1 MNLEK
6 LFLEKTP
13 LFVFS
18 STRRLKHFYLEQGE
32 GFLPN
37 AMSMGSFFEQAFY
50 IPNKKKIPN
59 SARLILMIDTIKAI
73 AKEKK
78 SILEGLLL
86 FENSFLGYLESTSFL
101 FDLFDELSSACI
113 KLNELSSKD
122 IYLDYE
128 KHLEVL
134 EMIYDRYIKKLEG
147 LGFYDK
153 IMQEKPAI
161 LKEFFEH
168 FSSIEWHLDGFMSVF
183 ERQCLLEAAE
193 LVPITLHLSCDKYN
207 QKFLEFLNLKLET
220 DCDYSIDF
228 KTQKILSQTPK
239 RQKIEPKLYANSSY
253 LKQSALVLQTIE
265 EYLQKDND
273 PNKMAIITPN
283 ADFLPFLKL
292 LDKNNNLNFAMG
304 LGAKNSP
311 YYTEL
316 VKILENLETSGF
328 DLSTSPLLDLENLT
342 LALLEQQSSKEKAPL
357 KEAHSQIMHQYH
369 LLKDT
374 LKNYSLKD
382 LLHLYLQEFEANF
395 RLDDSSGGK
404 IQVMDTLETR
414 GMQFDKIVIVD
425 FNETCVPSLKDCDLF
440 LNSALRKSL
449 NLPTLLD
456 KKNLQK
462 HYYYQLFKNS
472 KEITLSYIESETSKV
487 SNMLLE
493 LNLHIE
499 PIKDAYTLFAPSL
512 SKDYQEEEIKAAIP
526 KDFSFSASSLNAFLT
541 CKRRFYYHYMKRFK
555 ESPKDESNS
564 AVGSLLH
571 ELLKEA
577 YEKDKNPY
585 VLEERLIWLLE
596 TRENITPKE
605 RLDTLVAL
613 KKIQAFYLKE
623 KERFN
628 TKIKILDLEKS
639 FETII
644 QGIVF
649 KGRIDRIDK
658 TADNEMILLDYKFK
672 NDLKLDNM
680 SKTQRGGLSP
690 IEIAQIS
697 TDYQMAIEIAQISTD
712 YQMAIYAFALKNLGY
727 KEPIKA
733 FFYDL
738 RKGEL
743 LEEDELILQAK
754 MDHLEFSLIPKLK
767 QEIDFEKTS
776 EAKDCEYCS
785 FKDMCNR

>member
-6 LFLEKTP
+6 LFLEKAP

-32 GFLPN
+32 GFLPS

-50 IPNKKKIPN
+50 IPNQKKIPK
-59 SARLILMIDTIKAI
+59 SVCQILMIDTIKAI

-78 SILEGLLL
+78 SVLEGLLL

-113 KLNELSSKD
+113 KLNELSFKD

-134 EMIYDRYIKKLEG
+134 EMIYDRYVKKLEE

-153 IMQEKPAI
+153 IMQKKPTI

-183 ERQCLLEAAE
+183 ERQCLLEVAE

-228 KTQKILSQTPK
+228 KTQKILSQTFND
-239 RQKIEPKLYANSSY
+239 QKIEPKLYANSSY
-253 LKQSALVLQTIE
+253 LKQGALVLQTIE
-265 EYLQKDND
+265 EYLQENND

-316 VKILENLETSGF
+316 VKILEDLETS
-328 DLSTSPLLDLENLT
+328 DPNLSGSALLDLENIT

-404 IQVMDTLETR
+404 IRVMDTLETR
-414 GMQFDKIVIVD
+414 GMQFDKIVIAD

-472 KEITLSYIESETSKV
+472 KEVVLSYIESETSKA
-487 SNMLLE
+487 SSMLLE
-493 LNLHIE
+493 LDLHTE
-499 PIKDAYTLFAPSL
+499 PIKDAYTLFETSPI
-512 SKDYQEEEIKAAIP
+512 KEYQEEEIKATIP

-577 YEKDKNPY
+577 YEKDKTPY
-585 VLEERLIWLLE
+585 SLEERLIWLLE
-596 TRENITPKE
+596 TRENVTPKE

-628 TKIKILDLEKS
+628 AEIIILDLEKS

-644 QGIVF
+644 QGVAF

-658 TADNEMILLDYKFK
+658 DANNEIVLLDYKFK

-690 IEIAQIS
+690 
-697 TDYQMAIEIAQISTD
+697 IEIAQISTD

-767 QEIDFEKTS
+767 QEIDFEKTL
-776 EAKDCEYCS
+776 EVKDCEYCS

>member
-59 SARLILMIDTIKAI
+59 STRQILMIDTIKAI

-113 KLNELSSKD
+113 KLNELSFKD

-134 EMIYDRYIKKLEG
+134 EMIYDRYIKKLER

-153 IMQEKPAI
+153 IMQEKSAI

-228 KTQKILSQTPK
+228 KTQKILSQTFND
-239 RQKIEPKLYANSSY
+239 QKIEPKLYANSSY
-253 LKQSALVLQTIE
+253 LKQGALVLQTIE

-316 VKILENLETSGF
+316 VKILEDLQTSDYNLSESA
-328 DLSTSPLLDLENLT
+328 LLDLENLT
-342 LALLEQQSSKEKAPL
+342 LPLLEQQSSKEKVPL

-404 IQVMDTLETR
+404 IRVMDTLETR

-472 KEITLSYIESETSKV
+472 KEIALSYIESETSKA

-499 PIKDAYTLFAPSL
+499 PIKDAYTLFAPSPL
-512 SKDYQEEEIKAAIP
+512 KDYQEEEIKAAIP

-585 VLEERLIWLLE
+585 TLEERLIWLLE

-644 QGIVF
+644 QGVIF

-658 TADNEMILLDYKFK
+658 TADNEIILLDYKFK

-680 SKTQRGGLSP
+680 SEKQRKSLRP
-690 IEIAQIS
+690 
-697 TDYQMAIEIAQISTD
+697 IEIAQISTD

-743 LEEDELILQAK
+743 LEEDELVLQAK

-767 QEIDFEKTS
+767 QEIDFEKTL
-776 EAKDCEYCS
+776 EVKDCEYCS

>member
-6 LFLEKTP
+6 LFSQKNP

-59 SARLILMIDTIKAI
+59 STRQILMIDTIKAI

-134 EMIYDRYIKKLEG
+134 EMIYKCYIKKLEE

-153 IMQEKPAI
+153 IMQEKPTI

-183 ERQCLLEAAE
+183 ERQCLLEVAE

-220 DCDYSIDF
+220 DCDYCIDF
-228 KTQKILSQTPK
+228 KTQKILSQTFND
-239 RQKIEPKLYANSSY
+239 QKIEPKLYANSSY

-316 VKILENLETSGF
+316 LKISEDLETSGF
-328 DLSTSPLLDLENLT
+328 DLSASPLLDLENLT
-342 LALLEQQSSKEKAPL
+342 LTLLEQQSSKEKAPL

-382 LLHLYLQEFEANF
+382 LLYLYLQEFEANF

-404 IQVMDTLETR
+404 IRVMDTLETR

-440 LNSALRKSL
+440 LNSALRKTL

-472 KEITLSYIESETSKV
+472 KEMVLSYIESETSKV

-499 PIKDAYTLFAPSL
+499 PIKDAYTLFESTPL
-512 SKDYQEEEIKAAIP
+512 KDYQEEEIQATIP

-541 CKRRFYYHYMKRFK
+541 CKRRFYYHYIKRFK
-555 ESPKDESNS
+555 ENPKDESNS

-585 VLEERLIWLLE
+585 ALEERLIQLLE
-596 TRENITPKE
+596 TRGNITPKE
-605 RLDTLVAL
+605 RLDTLIAL
-613 KKIQAFYLKE
+613 KKIQAFYVKE
-623 KERFN
+623 KERFHA
-628 TKIKILDLEKS
+628 KIKILDLEKS
-639 FETII
+639 FETTI
-644 QGIVF
+644 QGVAF

-658 TADNEMILLDYKFK
+658 TADNEIILLDYKFK
-672 NDLKLDNM
+672 SDLKLDNM
-680 SKTQRGGLSP
+680 SD
-690 IEIAQIS
+690 QIS
-697 TDYQMAIEIAQISTD
+697 AD

-727 KEPIKA
+727 KGPIKA

-738 RKGEL
+738 RKGKL
-743 LEEDELILQAK
+743 LEEEEPVLQAK
-754 MDHLEFSLIPKLK
+754 MDYLKFSLIPKLK
-767 QEIDFEKTS
+767 QEMVFEKTL

>member
-6 LFLEKTP
+6 LFLEKAP

-113 KLNELSSKD
+113 KLNELSSED

-134 EMIYDRYIKKLEG
+134 EMIYDRYIKKLEE
-147 LGFYDK
+147 LSFYDK
-153 IMQEKPAI
+153 IMQEKPTI

-228 KTQKILSQTPK
+228 KTQKILSQTPN

-265 EYLQKDND
+265 EYLQQDND

-283 ADFLPFLKL
+283 VDFLPFLKL

-316 VKILENLETSGF
+316 VKILEDLETGGF
-328 DLSTSPLLDLENLT
+328 DLSASPLLDLENLT
-342 LALLEQQSSKEKAPL
+342 LPLLEQQSSKEKAPL

-404 IQVMDTLETR
+404 IRVMDTLETR
-414 GMQFDKIVIVD
+414 GMQFDKVVIVD

-472 KEITLSYIESETSKV
+472 KEMALSYIESETSKV

-493 LNLHIE
+493 LDLPIE
-499 PIKDAYTLFAPSL
+499 PIKDAYTLFAPSPL
-512 SKDYQEEEIKAAIP
+512 KDYQEEEIKATIP

-555 ESPKDESNS
+555 ESPKDENNS

-585 VLEERLIWLLE
+585 SLEERLIWLLE

-644 QGIVF
+644 QGVIF

-658 TADNEMILLDYKFK
+658 TADNEIILLDYKFK
-672 NDLKLDNM
+672 NDLKLDN
-680 SKTQRGGLSP
+680 
-690 IEIAQIS
+690 
-697 TDYQMAIEIAQISTD
+697 ISTD

-727 KEPIKA
+727 KGPIKA

-743 LEEDELILQAK
+743 VEEDELILQAK

-767 QEIDFEKTS
+767 QEMVFEKTL
-776 EAKDCEYCS
+776 EVKDCEYCS
-785 FKDMCNR
+785 FKDMCNQ

>member
-32 GFLPN
+32 GFLPS
-37 AMSMGSFFEQAFY
+37 AMSMGNFFEQAFY
-50 IPNKKKIPN
+50 IPNKKKIPKN
-59 SARLILMIDTIKAI
+59 ARQILMIDTIKAI

-134 EMIYDRYIKKLEG
+134 EMIYDRYIKKLEE

-153 IMQEKPAI
+153 IMQEKPTI

-183 ERQCLLEAAE
+183 ERQCLLEVAE

-228 KTQKILSQTPK
+228 KTQKILSQTFND
-239 RQKIEPKLYANSSY
+239 QKIEPKLYANSSY
-253 LKQSALVLQTIE
+253 LKQGALVLQTIE

-316 VKILENLETSGF
+316 VKILEDLQTSDLNLSG
-328 DLSTSPLLDLENLT
+328 SALLDLENLT
-342 LALLEQQSSKEKAPL
+342 LALLEQQSSKEKALL
-357 KEAHSQIMHQYH
+357 KEVHSQIMHQYH

-404 IQVMDTLETR
+404 IRVMDTLETR

-499 PIKDAYTLFAPSL
+499 PIKDAYTLFAPSPL
-512 SKDYQEEEIKAAIP
+512 KDYQEEEIKAAIP

-585 VLEERLIWLLE
+585 ALEERLIWLLE

-628 TKIKILDLEKS
+628 AKIKILDLEKG

-644 QGIVF
+644 QGVVF

-658 TADNEMILLDYKFK
+658 TADNEITLLDYKFK

-680 SKTQRGGLSP
+680 SEKQRKRLRP
-690 IEIAQIS
+690 
-697 TDYQMAIEIAQISTD
+697 IEIAQISTD

-743 LEEDELILQAK
+743 VEEDELVLQAK

-767 QEIDFEKTS
+767 QEIDFEKTL
-776 EAKDCEYCS
+776 EVKDCEYCS

>member
-6 LFLEKTP
+6 LFSQKNP

-59 SARLILMIDTIKAI
+59 STRLILMIDTIKAI

-134 EMIYDRYIKKLEG
+134 EMIYDRYIKKLEE

-153 IMQEKPAI
+153 IMQEKPTI

-183 ERQCLLEAAE
+183 ERQCLLEVAE

-228 KTQKILSQTPK
+228 KTQKILSQTFND
-239 RQKIEPKLYANSSY
+239 QKIEPKLYANSSY
-253 LKQSALVLQTIE
+253 LKQGALVLQTIE

-311 YYTEL
+311 YYTGL
-316 VKILENLETSGF
+316 VKILENLETS
-328 DLSTSPLLDLENLT
+328 DLNLSGSALLNLENLT
-342 LALLEQQSSKEKAPL
+342 LPLLEQQSSKEKAPL

-404 IQVMDTLETR
+404 IRVMDTLETR

-472 KEITLSYIESETSKV
+472 KEMALSYIESETSKA

-493 LNLHIE
+493 LDLHIE
-499 PIKDAYTLFAPSL
+499 PIKDAYTLFAPSPL
-512 SKDYQEEEIKAAIP
+512 KDYQEEEIKAAIP

-541 CKRRFYYHYMKRFK
+541 CKRRFYYHYIKRFK
-555 ESPKDESNS
+555 ESPKDENNS

-628 TKIKILDLEKS
+628 AKIKILDLEKS

-644 QGIVF
+644 QGVAF

-658 TADNEMILLDYKFK
+658 TADNEIILLDYKFK
-672 NDLKLDNM
+672 SDLKLDNM

-690 IEIAQIS
+690 IEVAQIS
-697 TDYQMAIEIAQISTD
+697 PDYQMT
-712 YQMAIYAFALKNLGY
+712 IYAFALKNLGY
-727 KEPIKA
+727 KGPIKA

-743 LEEDELILQAK
+743 LEEDELTLQAK

-767 QEIDFEKTS
+767 QEIDFEKTL

>member
-6 LFLEKTP
+6 LFSQKNP

-59 SARLILMIDTIKAI
+59 SVRLILMIDTIKAI

-134 EMIYDRYIKKLEG
+134 EMIYDRYVKKLEE

-239 RQKIEPKLYANSSY
+239 RQKVEPKLYANSSY

-292 LDKNNNLNFAMG
+292 LDQNNNLNFAMG

-316 VKILENLETSGF
+316 VKILEDLETSGF
-328 DLSTSPLLDLENLT
+328 DLSASPLLDLENLT
-342 LALLEQQSSKEKAPL
+342 LALLEQQSSKEKVPL

-374 LKNYSLKD
+374 LQNYSLKD

-404 IQVMDTLETR
+404 IRVMDTLETR

-472 KEITLSYIESETSKV
+472 KEITLSYIESETSKA

-493 LNLHIE
+493 LDLHTE
-499 PIKDAYTLFAPSL
+499 PIKDAYTLFAPSPL
-512 SKDYQEEEIKAAIP
+512 KDYQEEEIKAAIP

-555 ESPKDESNS
+555 ESPKDENNS
-564 AVGSLLH
+564 TVGSLLH

-585 VLEERLIWLLE
+585 ALEERLIWLLE

-639 FETII
+639 FETAI
-644 QGIVF
+644 QGVVF

-658 TADNEMILLDYKFK
+658 TADNEIILLDYKFK

-680 SKTQRGGLSP
+680 SEKQRKSLRP
-690 IEIAQIS
+690 
-697 TDYQMAIEIAQISTD
+697 IEIAQISTD

-743 LEEDELILQAK
+743 VEEDELVLQAK

-767 QEIDFEKTS
+767 QEIDFEKTL
-776 EAKDCEYCS
+776 EAKDCKYCS

>member
-6 LFLEKTP
+6 LFLEKSP

-50 IPNKKKIPN
+50 IPNQKKIPK
-59 SARLILMIDTIKAI
+59 SARQILMIDTIKAI

-78 SILEGLLL
+78 SVLEGLLL

-113 KLNELSSKD
+113 KLNELSFKD

-134 EMIYDRYIKKLEG
+134 EMIYDRYVKKLEE

-153 IMQEKPAI
+153 IMQKKPTI

-183 ERQCLLEAAE
+183 ERQCLLEVAE

-228 KTQKILSQTPK
+228 KTQKILSQTFND
-239 RQKIEPKLYANSSY
+239 QKIEPKLYANSSY
-253 LKQSALVLQTIE
+253 LKQGALVLQTIE

-292 LDKNNNLNFAMG
+292 LDQNNNLNFAMG

-311 YYTEL
+311 YYIEL
-316 VKILENLETSGF
+316 VKILEDLQTSDFNLSESA
-328 DLSTSPLLDLENLT
+328 LLDLENIT

-374 LKNYSLKD
+374 LQNYSLKD

-404 IQVMDTLETR
+404 IRVMDTLETR
-414 GMQFDKIVIVD
+414 GMQFDKIVVAD

-440 LNSALRKSL
+440 LNSALRQSL

-472 KEITLSYIESETSKV
+472 KEVALSYIESETSKA

-493 LNLHIE
+493 LNLHTE
-499 PIKDAYTLFAPSL
+499 PVKDAYTLFAPSPL
-512 SKDYQEEEIKAAIP
+512 KDYQEEEIKAAIP
-526 KDFSFSASSLNAFLT
+526 KDFNFSASSLNAFLT

-555 ESPKDESNS
+555 ESPKDENNS

-585 VLEERLIWLLE
+585 ALEERLIWLLE

-613 KKIQAFYLKE
+613 KKIQAFYVKE
-623 KERFN
+623 KERFKA
-628 TKIKILDLEKS
+628 KIKILDLEKS

-644 QGIVF
+644 QGVIF

-658 TADNEMILLDYKFK
+658 TADNEIILLDYKFK
-672 NDLKLDNM
+672 SDLKLDNM
-680 SKTQRGGLSP
+680 SKKQRGGLSP

-697 TDYQMAIEIAQISTD
+697 TDYQMT
-712 YQMAIYAFALKNLGY
+712 IYAFALKNLGY
-727 KEPIKA
+727 KGPIKA

-754 MDHLEFSLIPKLK
+754 MDHLEYSLIPKLK
-767 QEIDFEKTS
+767 QEIDFEKTL
-776 EAKDCEYCS
+776 EVKDCEYCS

>member
-32 GFLPN
+32 GFLPS

-59 SARLILMIDTIKAI
+59 NARQILMIDTIKAI

-113 KLNELSSKD
+113 KLNELSFKD

-134 EMIYDRYIKKLEG
+134 EMIYDRYIKKLEK

-153 IMQEKPAI
+153 IMQKKPTI

-168 FSSIEWHLDGFMSVF
+168 FSSIEWYLDGFMSVF
-183 ERQCLLEAAE
+183 ERQCLLEVAE

-228 KTQKILSQTPK
+228 KTQKILSQTFND
-239 RQKIEPKLYANSSY
+239 QKIEPKLYANSSY

-311 YYTEL
+311 YYTDL
-316 VKILENLETSGF
+316 VKILEDLQTSDCNLSESA
-328 DLSTSPLLDLENLT
+328 LLDLENIT
-342 LALLEQQSSKEKAPL
+342 LPLLEQQSSKEKAPL
-357 KEAHSQIMHQYH
+357 KEVHSQIMHQYH

-374 LKNYSLKD
+374 LQNYSLKD

-404 IQVMDTLETR
+404 IRVMDTLETR

-472 KEITLSYIESETSKV
+472 KEITLSYIESETSKA

-493 LNLHIE
+493 LDLHTE
-499 PIKDAYTLFAPSL
+499 PIKDAYTLFAPTPL
-512 SKDYQEEEIKAAIP
+512 KDYQEEEIKAAIP

-555 ESPKDESNS
+555 ESPKDENNS

-585 VLEERLIWLLE
+585 ALEERLIWLLE
-596 TRENITPKE
+596 TRKNITPKE
-605 RLDTLVAL
+605 RLDTLIAL

-623 KERFN
+623 KERFKA
-628 TKIKILDLEKS
+628 KIKILDLEKS

-644 QGIVF
+644 QGVAF

-658 TADNEMILLDYKFK
+658 TADNEIILLDYKFK

-680 SKTQRGGLSP
+680 SKTQREGLSP

-697 TDYQMAIEIAQISTD
+697 TDYQMT
-712 YQMAIYAFALKNLGY
+712 IYAFALKNLGY
-727 KEPIKA
+727 KGPIKA

-743 LEEDELILQAK
+743 VEEDELVLQAK

-767 QEIDFEKTS
+767 QEIDFEKTL

>member
-6 LFLEKTP
+6 LFSQKNP

-59 SARLILMIDTIKAI
+59 NARLILMIDTIKAI

-228 KTQKILSQTPK
+228 KTQKILSQTFND
-239 RQKIEPKLYANSSY
+239 QKIEPKLYANSSY
-253 LKQSALVLQTIE
+253 LKQGALVLQTIE

-316 VKILENLETSGF
+316 VKILEDLETSG

-357 KEAHSQIMHQYH
+357 KEVHSQIMHQYH
-369 LLKDT
+369 LLKDA

-404 IQVMDTLETR
+404 IRVMDTLETR

-493 LNLHIE
+493 LDLHIE
-499 PIKDAYTLFAPSL
+499 PIKDAYTLFAPSPL
-512 SKDYQEEEIKAAIP
+512 KDYQEEEIKAAIP

-541 CKRRFYYHYMKRFK
+541 CKRRFYYHYIKRFK

-585 VLEERLIWLLE
+585 ALEERLIWLLE

-613 KKIQAFYLKE
+613 KKIQAFYVKE

-628 TKIKILDLEKS
+628 AKIKILDLEKS
-639 FETII
+639 FETTI
-644 QGIVF
+644 QGVAF

-672 NDLKLDNM
+672 SDLKLDNM
-680 SKTQRGGLSP
+680 SKTQRGDLSP
-690 IEIAQIS
+690 IE
-697 TDYQMAIEIAQISTD
+697 TDQISTD

-727 KEPIKA
+727 KDPIKA

-743 LEEDELILQAK
+743 LEEDELTLQAK

-767 QEIDFEKTS
+767 QEIDFEKTL
-776 EAKDCEYCS
+776 EVKDCEYCS

>member
-59 SARLILMIDTIKAI
+59 SVRLILMIDTIKAI

-183 ERQCLLEAAE
+183 ERQCLLEVAE

-316 VKILENLETSGF
+316 VKILEDLETSGF
-328 DLSTSPLLDLENLT
+328 DLSASPLLDLENLT

-374 LKNYSLKD
+374 LQNYSLKD
-382 LLHLYLQEFEANF
+382 LLHLYLQELEANF

-404 IQVMDTLETR
+404 IRVMDTLETR
-414 GMQFDKIVIVD
+414 GMQFDKVVIVD

-472 KEITLSYIESETSKV
+472 KEMALSYIESETSKA

-493 LNLHIE
+493 LDLHIE
-499 PIKDAYTLFAPSL
+499 PIKDAYTLFAPSPL
-512 SKDYQEEEIKAAIP
+512 KDYQEEEIKAAIP

-555 ESPKDESNS
+555 ESPKDENSS

-585 VLEERLIWLLE
+585 ALEERLIWLLE

-605 RLDTLVAL
+605 RLNTLIAL

-628 TKIKILDLEKS
+628 AKIKILDLEKS
-639 FETII
+639 FETTI
-644 QGIVF
+644 QGVIF

-658 TADNEMILLDYKFK
+658 TADNEIILLDYKFK
-672 NDLKLDNM
+672 SDLKLDNM
-680 SKTQRGGLSP
+680 SKTQREGLSP
-690 IEIAQIS
+690 IEIAQIR
-697 TDYQMAIEIAQISTD
+697 TD
-712 YQMAIYAFALKNLGY
+712 YQMAIYAFAIKNLGY
-727 KEPIKA
+727 KDPIKA

>member
-6 LFLEKTP
+6 LFLEKSP

-59 SARLILMIDTIKAI
+59 SARQILMIDTIKAI

-134 EMIYDRYIKKLEG
+134 EMIYDRYIKKLEE

-168 FSSIEWHLDGFMSVF
+168 FSSIEWYLDGFMSVF
-183 ERQCLLEAAE
+183 ERQCLLEVAE
-193 LVPITLHLSCDKYN
+193 LVPIALHLSCDQYN

-220 DCDYSIDF
+220 DCDYCIDF
-228 KTQKILSQTPK
+228 KTQKILSQTFND
-239 RQKIEPKLYANSSY
+239 QKIEPKLYANSSY

-311 YYTEL
+311 YYAEL
-316 VKILENLETSGF
+316 VKILEDLQTSGF
-328 DLSTSPLLDLENLT
+328 DWSASPLLDLENLT
-342 LALLEQQSSKEKAPL
+342 LPLLEQQSSKEKAPL
-357 KEAHSQIMHQYH
+357 KEVHSQIMHQYH

-404 IQVMDTLETR
+404 IRVMDTLETR

-472 KEITLSYIESETSKV
+472 KEITLSYIESETSKA

-493 LNLHIE
+493 LDLPIE
-499 PIKDAYTLFAPSL
+499 PIKDAYTLFESTPL
-512 SKDYQEEEIKAAIP
+512 KDYQEEEIKATIP

-555 ESPKDESNS
+555 ESPKDENNS
-564 AVGSLLH
+564 TVGSLLH

-585 VLEERLIWLLE
+585 ALEERLIWLLE

-644 QGIVF
+644 QGVIF

-658 TADNEMILLDYKFK
+658 TADNEIILLDYKFK

-680 SKTQRGGLSP
+680 SEKQRKSLRP

-697 TDYQMAIEIAQISTD
+697 TNYQMT
-712 YQMAIYAFALKNLGY
+712 IYACALKNLGY
-727 KEPIKA
+727 KGPIKA

-743 LEEDELILQAK
+743 LEEDDLTLQAK

-767 QEIDFEKTS
+767 QEVDFEKTL

>member
-32 GFLPN
+32 GFLPS

-59 SARLILMIDTIKAI
+59 STRLILMIDTIKAI

-134 EMIYDRYIKKLEG
+134 EMIYDRYVKKLEE

-153 IMQEKPAI
+153 IMQKKPTI

-183 ERQCLLEAAE
+183 ERQCLLEVAK

-228 KTQKILSQTPK
+228 KTQKILSQTFND
-239 RQKIEPKLYANSSY
+239 QKIEPKLYANSSY
-253 LKQSALVLQTIE
+253 LKQGALVLQTIE

-316 VKILENLETSGF
+316 VKILEDLQTSDFNLSG
-328 DLSTSPLLDLENLT
+328 SALLDLENIT

-404 IQVMDTLETR
+404 IRVMDTLETR

-472 KEITLSYIESETSKV
+472 KEMVLSYIESETSKV

-493 LNLHIE
+493 LNLYIE
-499 PIKDAYTLFAPSL
+499 PIKDAYTLFAPSPL
-512 SKDYQEEEIKAAIP
+512 KDYQEEEIKAAIP

-541 CKRRFYYHYMKRFK
+541 CKRRFYYHYIKRFK
-555 ESPKDESNS
+555 ENPKDESNS
-564 AVGSLLH
+564 AIGSLLH

-577 YEKDKNPY
+577 YEKEKNPY
-585 VLEERLIWLLE
+585 ALEERLIQLLK

-605 RLDTLVAL
+605 RLDTLIAL

-623 KERFN
+623 KERFKA
-628 TKIKILDLEKS
+628 KIKILDLEKS
-639 FETII
+639 FETTI
-644 QGIVF
+644 QGVTF

-658 TADNEMILLDYKFK
+658 TADNEIILLDYKFK

-680 SKTQRGGLSP
+680 SKT
-690 IEIAQIS
+690 
-697 TDYQMAIEIAQISTD
+697 QISTD

-743 LEEDELILQAK
+743 VEEDELILQAK

-767 QEIDFEKTS
+767 QEIDFEKTL
-776 EAKDCEYCS
+776 EVKDCEYCS

>member
-37 AMSMGSFFEQAFY
+37 AMSMGNFFEQAFY

-113 KLNELSSKD
+113 KLNELSFKD

-183 ERQCLLEAAE
+183 ERQCLLEVAE

-228 KTQKILSQTPK
+228 KTQKILSQTFND
-239 RQKIEPKLYANSSY
+239 QKIEPKLYANSSY

-292 LDKNNNLNFAMG
+292 LDQNNNLNFAMG

-316 VKILENLETSGF
+316 VKILEDLQTSDF
-328 DLSTSPLLDLENLT
+328 DLSASPLLDLENLT
-342 LALLEQQSSKEKAPL
+342 LQLLEQQSSKEKVPL

-374 LKNYSLKD
+374 LQNYSLKD

-404 IQVMDTLETR
+404 IRVMDTLETR

-472 KEITLSYIESETSKV
+472 KEITLSYIESETSKI

-499 PIKDAYTLFAPSL
+499 PIKDAYTLFAPTPL
-512 SKDYQEEEIKAAIP
+512 KDYQEEEIKAAIP

-555 ESPKDESNS
+555 ESPKDENNS

-585 VLEERLIWLLE
+585 ALEERLIWLLE

-605 RLDTLVAL
+605 RLDTLIAL

-623 KERFN
+623 KERFKA
-628 TKIKILDLEKS
+628 KIKILDLEKS
-639 FETII
+639 FETTI
-644 QGIVF
+644 QGVAF

-658 TADNEMILLDYKFK
+658 TADNEFILLDYKFK
-672 NDLKLDNM
+672 SDLKLDNM
-680 SKTQRGGLSP
+680 SKKQRGDLSP
-690 IEIAQIS
+690 
-697 TDYQMAIEIAQISTD
+697 IEIAQISTD

-743 LEEDELILQAK
+743 VEEDDLTLQAK

-767 QEIDFEKTS
+767 QKIVFEKTS
-776 EAKDCEYCS
+776 EVKDCKYCS

>member
-32 GFLPN
+32 GFLPS
-37 AMSMGSFFEQAFY
+37 AMSMGNFFEQAFY

-113 KLNELSSKD
+113 KLNELSFKD

-134 EMIYDRYIKKLEG
+134 EMIYERYIKKLEE

-153 IMQEKPAI
+153 IMQEKPTI

-168 FSSIEWHLDGFMSVF
+168 FSSIEWYLDGFMSVF
-183 ERQCLLEAAE
+183 ERQCLLEVAE

-292 LDKNNNLNFAMG
+292 LDQNNNLNFAMG

-328 DLSTSPLLDLENLT
+328 DLSASPLLDLENLT

-357 KEAHSQIMHQYH
+357 KEVHSQIMHQYH

-404 IQVMDTLETR
+404 IRVMDTLETR

-499 PIKDAYTLFAPSL
+499 PIKDAYTLFAPSPL
-512 SKDYQEEEIKAAIP
+512 KDYQEEEIKAAIP

-541 CKRRFYYHYMKRFK
+541 CKRRFYYHYIKRFK
-555 ESPKDESNS
+555 EGPKDESSS

-585 VLEERLIWLLE
+585 VLEERLIQLLE

-613 KKIQAFYLKE
+613 KKIQAFYIKE
-623 KERFN
+623 KERFKA
-628 TKIKILDLEKS
+628 KIKILDLEKS
-639 FETII
+639 FETTI
-644 QGIVF
+644 QGVAF

-658 TADNEMILLDYKFK
+658 TADNEVILLDYKFK

-680 SKTQRGGLSP
+680 SKTQREGLSP
-690 IEIAQIS
+690 KEIAQIR
-697 TDYQMAIEIAQISTD
+697 TD

-767 QEIDFEKTS
+767 QEIDFEKTL
-776 EAKDCEYCS
+776 EVKDCEYCS

>member
-32 GFLPN
+32 GFLPS

-59 SARLILMIDTIKAI
+59 SARQILMIDTIKAI

-78 SILEGLLL
+78 SALEGLLL

-134 EMIYDRYIKKLEG
+134 EMIYDRYIKKLEK

-153 IMQEKPAI
+153 IMQEKPTI

-228 KTQKILSQTPK
+228 KTQKILSQTFND
-239 RQKIEPKLYANSSY
+239 QKIEPKLYANSSY
-253 LKQSALVLQTIE
+253 LKQGALVLQTIE

-316 VKILENLETSGF
+316 VKILEDLQTSDFNLSESA
-328 DLSTSPLLDLENLT
+328 LLDLENIT
-342 LALLEQQSSKEKAPL
+342 LPLLEQQSSKEKAPL

-404 IQVMDTLETR
+404 IRVMDTLETR
-414 GMQFDKIVIVD
+414 GMQFDKIVVAD
-425 FNETCVPSLKDCDLF
+425 FNETCVPSLEDCDLF
-440 LNSALRKSL
+440 LNSALRQSL

-472 KEITLSYIESETSKV
+472 KEITLSYIESETSKA

-493 LNLHIE
+493 LNLHTE
-499 PIKDAYTLFAPSL
+499 PIKDAYTLFAPSPL
-512 SKDYQEEEIKAAIP
+512 KDYQEEEIKAAIL

-555 ESPKDESNS
+555 ESPKDENNS

-577 YEKDKNPY
+577 YEKDKNPHA
-585 VLEERLIWLLE
+585 LEERLIWLLE

-605 RLDTLVAL
+605 RLDTLIAL

-623 KERFN
+623 KERF
-628 TKIKILDLEKS
+628 KARIKILDLEKS

-644 QGIVF
+644 QGVVF

-658 TADNEMILLDYKFK
+658 TADNEIILLDYKFK

-680 SKTQRGGLSP
+680 SEKQRKRLSP
-690 IEIAQIS
+690 
-697 TDYQMAIEIAQISTD
+697 IEIAQISTD

-743 LEEDELILQAK
+743 VEEDEPTLQAK

-767 QEIDFEKTS
+767 QEIDFEKTL

>member
-6 LFLEKTP
+6 LFLEKSP

-50 IPNKKKIPN
+50 IPNQKKIPN
-59 SARLILMIDTIKAI
+59 STRLILMIDTIKAI

-168 FSSIEWHLDGFMSVF
+168 FSSIEWYLDGFMSVF
-183 ERQCLLEAAE
+183 ERQCLLEVAE

-228 KTQKILSQTPK
+228 KTQKILSQTFND
-239 RQKIEPKLYANSSY
+239 QKIEPKLYANSSY

-316 VKILENLETSGF
+316 VKILEDLETS
-328 DLSTSPLLDLENLT
+328 DLNLSGSALLDLESLT
-342 LALLEQQSSKEKAPL
+342 IPLLEQQSSKEKAPL
-357 KEAHSQIMHQYH
+357 KEVHSQIMHQYH

-404 IQVMDTLETR
+404 IRVMDTLETR

-472 KEITLSYIESETSKV
+472 KEITLSYIESETSKA

-493 LNLHIE
+493 LDLHIE
-499 PIKDAYTLFAPSL
+499 PIKDAYTLFAPSPL
-512 SKDYQEEEIKAAIP
+512 KDYQEEEIKAAIP

-585 VLEERLIWLLE
+585 ALEERLIWLLE

-644 QGIVF
+644 QGVVF
-649 KGRIDRIDK
+649 KGCIDRIDK
-658 TADNEMILLDYKFK
+658 TADNEIILLDYKFK

-690 IEIAQIS
+690 
-697 TDYQMAIEIAQISTD
+697 IEIAQISTD

-743 LEEDELILQAK
+743 LEEDELTLQAK

-767 QEIDFEKTS
+767 QEIDFEKTL
-776 EAKDCEYCS
+776 EVKDCEYCS

>member
-6 LFLEKTP
+6 LFSQKTP

-134 EMIYDRYIKKLEG
+134 EMIYKRYIKKLEE

-153 IMQEKPAI
+153 IMQEKPTI

-183 ERQCLLEAAE
+183 ERQCLLEVAE
-193 LVPITLHLSCDKYN
+193 LVPITLYLSCDKYN

-316 VKILENLETSGF
+316 VKILEDLETSGF

-342 LALLEQQSSKEKAPL
+342 LTLLEQQSSKEKAPL

-404 IQVMDTLETR
+404 IRVMDTLETR

-449 NLPTLLD
+449 NLPTLSD

-472 KEITLSYIESETSKV
+472 KEMALSYIESETSKV

-493 LNLHIE
+493 LDLSIE
-499 PIKDAYTLFAPSL
+499 PIKDAYTLFAPTSL
-512 SKDYQEEEIKAAIP
+512 KDYQEEEIKAAIP

-541 CKRRFYYHYMKRFK
+541 CKRRFYYHYIKRFK

-571 ELLKEA
+571 EFLKEA

-585 VLEERLIWLLE
+585 ALEEKLIQLLE
-596 TRENITPKE
+596 IRGNITPKE
-605 RLDTLVAL
+605 RLDTLIVL
-613 KKIQAFYLKE
+613 KKIQVFYAKE

-628 TKIKILDLEKS
+628 AKIKILDLEKS
-639 FETII
+639 FETTI
-644 QGIVF
+644 QGVAF

-658 TADNEMILLDYKFK
+658 TADNEIILLDYKFK
-672 NDLKLDNM
+672 SELKLDNM
-680 SKTQRGGLSP
+680 SEKQRGSLSP

-697 TDYQMAIEIAQISTD
+697 AD

-727 KEPIKA
+727 KGPIKA

-738 RKGEL
+738 RKGKL
-743 LEEDELILQAK
+743 LEEEEPILQAK
-754 MDHLEFSLIPKLK
+754 MDYLKSSLIPKLK
-767 QEIDFEKTS
+767 QEIDFEKTL
-776 EAKDCEYCS
+776 EVKDCEYCS

>member
-32 GFLPN
+32 GFLPS

-59 SARLILMIDTIKAI
+59 STRQILMIDTIKAI

-134 EMIYDRYIKKLEG
+134 EMIYDRYVKKLEE

-153 IMQEKPAI
+153 IMQEKPTI

-183 ERQCLLEAAE
+183 ERQCLLEVAE

-228 KTQKILSQTPK
+228 KTQKILSQTFND
-239 RQKIEPKLYANSSY
+239 QKIEPKLYANSSY

-316 VKILENLETSGF
+316 VKILEDLQTSGF
-328 DLSTSPLLDLENLT
+328 DLSASPLLDLENLT

-404 IQVMDTLETR
+404 IRVMDTLETR

-472 KEITLSYIESETSKV
+472 KEMVLSYIESETSKA

-493 LNLHIE
+493 LDLHIE
-499 PIKDAYTLFAPSL
+499 PIKDAYTLFAPSPL
-512 SKDYQEEEIKAAIP
+512 KDYQEEEIKAAIP

-555 ESPKDESNS
+555 ESPKDENNS

-585 VLEERLIWLLE
+585 ALEERLIQFLE

-605 RLDTLVAL
+605 RLDTLVVL
-613 KKIQAFYLKE
+613 KKIQAFYTKE
-623 KERFN
+623 KERFKA
-628 TKIKILDLEKS
+628 KIKILDLEKS

-644 QGIVF
+644 QGVIF

-658 TADNEMILLDYKFK
+658 TADNEIILLDYKFK

-680 SKTQRGGLSP
+680 SKTQRRDLSP
-690 IEIAQIS
+690 
-697 TDYQMAIEIAQISTD
+697 IEIAQISTD

-743 LEEDELILQAK
+743 VEEDELVLQAK

-767 QEIDFEKTS
+767 QEIDFEKTL

>member
-32 GFLPN
+32 GFLPST
-37 AMSMGSFFEQAFY
+37 MSMGNFFEQAFY
-50 IPNKKKIPN
+50 IPNKKKIPK
-59 SARLILMIDTIKAI
+59 SARQILMIDTIKAI

-134 EMIYDRYIKKLEG
+134 EMIYDRYIKKLEK

-153 IMQEKPAI
+153 IMQEKPTI

-183 ERQCLLEAAE
+183 ERQCLLEVAE

-239 RQKIEPKLYANSSY
+239 CQKIEPKLYANSSY
-253 LKQSALVLQTIE
+253 LKQGALVLQTIE

-316 VKILENLETSGF
+316 VKILEDLEASG
-328 DLSTSPLLDLENLT
+328 DLSASPLLDLENLT
-342 LALLEQQSSKEKAPL
+342 LPLLEQQSSKEKAPL
-357 KEAHSQIMHQYH
+357 KEVHSQIMHQYH

-404 IQVMDTLETR
+404 IRVMDTLETR

-472 KEITLSYIESETSKV
+472 KEITLSYIESETSKA

-499 PIKDAYTLFAPSL
+499 PIKDAYTLFAPSPL
-512 SKDYQEEEIKAAIP
+512 KDYQEEEIKATIP

-585 VLEERLIWLLE
+585 ALEERLIQLLE

-605 RLDTLVAL
+605 RLDTLIAL

-623 KERFN
+623 KERFKA
-628 TKIKILDLEKS
+628 KIKILDLEKS
-639 FETII
+639 FETTI
-644 QGIVF
+644 QGVTF

-658 TADNEMILLDYKFK
+658 TAGNEIILLDYKFK
-672 NDLKLDNM
+672 NDLKLDN
-680 SKTQRGGLSP
+680 
-690 IEIAQIS
+690 
-697 TDYQMAIEIAQISTD
+697 ISTD

-743 LEEDELILQAK
+743 LEEDELVLQAK

-767 QEIDFEKTS
+767 QEIDFEKTL
-776 EAKDCEYCS
+776 EVKDCEYCS

>member
-6 LFLEKTP
+6 LFLEKSP

-37 AMSMGSFFEQAFY
+37 AMSMGNFFEQAFY

-59 SARLILMIDTIKAI
+59 SVRLILMIDTIKAI

-134 EMIYDRYIKKLEG
+134 EMIYDRYIKKLEK

-153 IMQEKPAI
+153 IMQEKPTI

-292 LDKNNNLNFAMG
+292 LDQNNNLNFAMG

-316 VKILENLETSGF
+316 VKILEDLETSG

-357 KEAHSQIMHQYH
+357 KEAHSQIMYQYH
-369 LLKDT
+369 LLKNT

-404 IQVMDTLETR
+404 IRVMDTLETR
-414 GMQFDKIVIVD
+414 GMQFDKVVIVD

-472 KEITLSYIESETSKV
+472 KEITLSYIESETSKA

-499 PIKDAYTLFAPSL
+499 PIKDAYTLFAPSPL
-512 SKDYQEEEIKAAIP
+512 KDYQEEEIKAAIL

-555 ESPKDESNS
+555 ESPKDENNS

-585 VLEERLIWLLE
+585 ALEERLIWLLE

-605 RLDTLVAL
+605 RLDTLIAL
-613 KKIQAFYLKE
+613 KKIQAFYVKE

-628 TKIKILDLEKS
+628 AKIKILDLEKS
-639 FETII
+639 FETTI
-644 QGIVF
+644 QGVIF

-658 TADNEMILLDYKFK
+658 TADNEIILLDYKFK
-672 NDLKLDNM
+672 SDLKLDNM

-697 TDYQMAIEIAQISTD
+697 TDYQMAI
-712 YQMAIYAFALKNLGY
+712 YAFALKNLGY
-727 KEPIKA
+727 KGPIKA

-767 QEIDFEKTS
+767 QEIDFEKTL
-776 EAKDCEYCS
+776 EVKDCEYCS

>member
-6 LFLEKTP
+6 LFSQKNP

-37 AMSMGSFFEQAFY
+37 AMSMGSFFEQVFY

-59 SARLILMIDTIKAI
+59 STRQILMIDTIKAI

-134 EMIYDRYIKKLEG
+134 EMIYERYIKKLEE

-153 IMQEKPAI
+153 IMQEKPTI

-183 ERQCLLEAAE
+183 ERQCLLEVVE
-193 LVPITLHLSCDKYN
+193 LVPITLHLSCDQYN

-239 RQKIEPKLYANSSY
+239 RQKIEPKLYANSNY

-316 VKILENLETSGF
+316 VKTLEDLETSGF
-328 DLSTSPLLDLENLT
+328 DLSASPLLDLENLT
-342 LALLEQQSSKEKAPL
+342 LALLEQQSSKEKASL

-404 IQVMDTLETR
+404 IRVMDTLETR

-472 KEITLSYIESETSKV
+472 KEMALSYIESETSKV

-493 LNLHIE
+493 LDLHIE
-499 PIKDAYTLFAPSL
+499 PIKDAYTLFESTPL
-512 SKDYQEEEIKAAIP
+512 KDYQEEEIKATIP

-541 CKRRFYYHYMKRFK
+541 CKRRFYYHYIKRFK
-555 ESPKDESNS
+555 ESPKGESNS
-564 AVGSLLH
+564 TIGSLLH
-571 ELLKEA
+571 EFLKEA

-585 VLEERLIWLLE
+585 ALEERLIQLLE
-596 TRENITPKE
+596 TKGNITPKE
-605 RLDTLVAL
+605 RLDTLIAL
-613 KKIQAFYLKE
+613 KKIQAFYVKE

-628 TKIKILDLEKS
+628 AKIKILDLEKS
-639 FETII
+639 FETTI
-644 QGIVF
+644 QGVAF
-649 KGRIDRIDK
+649 KGCIDRIDK
-658 TADNEMILLDYKFK
+658 TADNEIILLDYKFK
-672 NDLKLDNM
+672 SELRLDNM
-680 SKTQRGGLSP
+680 SEKQRESLSP
-690 IEIAQIS
+690 IEI
-697 TDYQMAIEIAQISTD
+697 TQISTD

-727 KEPIKA
+727 KGPIKA

-738 RKGEL
+738 RKGKL
-743 LEEDELILQAK
+743 LEEEEPILQAK
-754 MDHLEFSLIPKLK
+754 MDYLESSLIPKLK
-767 QEIDFEKTS
+767 QEIDFEKTL

>member
-59 SARLILMIDTIKAI
+59 STRQILMIDTIKAI

-113 KLNELSSKD
+113 KLNELSFKD

-134 EMIYDRYIKKLEG
+134 EMIYERYIKKLEG

-168 FSSIEWHLDGFMSVF
+168 FFSIEWYLDGFMSVF
-183 ERQCLLEAAE
+183 ERQCLLEVAE

-228 KTQKILSQTPK
+228 KTQKILSQTFND
-239 RQKIEPKLYANSSY
+239 QKIEPKLYANSSY
-253 LKQSALVLQTIE
+253 LKQGALVLQTIE

-316 VKILENLETSGF
+316 VKILEDLQTSDFNLSG
-328 DLSTSPLLDLENLT
+328 SALLDLENIT

-404 IQVMDTLETR
+404 IRVMDTLETR

-425 FNETCVPSLKDCDLF
+425 FNETCVPNLKDCDLF

-472 KEITLSYIESETSKV
+472 KEITLSYIESETSKA

-493 LNLHIE
+493 LDLHIE
-499 PIKDAYTLFAPSL
+499 PIKDAYTLFAPSPL
-512 SKDYQEEEIKAAIP
+512 KDYQEEEIKAAIP

-555 ESPKDESNS
+555 ESPKDENNS

-585 VLEERLIWLLE
+585 ALEERLIWLLE

-628 TKIKILDLEKS
+628 TKIKVLDLEKS
-639 FETII
+639 FETAI
-644 QGIVF
+644 QGVIF

-658 TADNEMILLDYKFK
+658 TADNEIILLDYKFK

-690 IEIAQIS
+690 
-697 TDYQMAIEIAQISTD
+697 IEIAQISTD

-743 LEEDELILQAK
+743 LEEDELTLQAK

-767 QEIDFEKTS
+767 QEIDFEKTL
-776 EAKDCEYCS
+776 EVKDCEYCS

>member
-6 LFLEKTP
+6 LFLEKSP

-32 GFLPN
+32 GFLPS

-59 SARLILMIDTIKAI
+59 SARQILMIDTIKAI

-134 EMIYDRYIKKLEG
+134 KMIYDRYVKKLEE

-228 KTQKILSQTPK
+228 KTQKILSQTFND
-239 RQKIEPKLYANSSY
+239 QKIEPKLYANSSY

-292 LDKNNNLNFAMG
+292 LDRNNNLNFAMG

-316 VKILENLETSGF
+316 VKILEDLQTSDYNLSG
-328 DLSTSPLLDLENLT
+328 SALLDLENIT
-342 LALLEQQSSKEKAPL
+342 LPLLEQQSSKEKAPL

-374 LKNYSLKD
+374 LQNYSLKD

-404 IQVMDTLETR
+404 IRVMDTLETR

-472 KEITLSYIESETSKV
+472 KEITLSYIESETSKA

-493 LNLHIE
+493 LDLHIE
-499 PIKDAYTLFAPSL
+499 PIKDAYTLFAPSPL
-512 SKDYQEEEIKAAIP
+512 KDYQEEEIQAAIP

-555 ESPKDESNS
+555 ESPKDENNS

-585 VLEERLIWLLE
+585 ALEERLIWLLE

-605 RLDTLVAL
+605 RLDTLVVL
-613 KKIQAFYLKE
+613 KKIQAFYKKE
-623 KERFN
+623 RERFN
-628 TKIKILDLEKS
+628 TEITILDLEKS

-644 QGIVF
+644 QGVAF

-658 TADNEMILLDYKFK
+658 TADNEIILLDYKFK
-672 NDLKLDNM
+672 SDLKLDNM

-690 IEIAQIS
+690 K
-697 TDYQMAIEIAQISTD
+697 EIAQISTD

-727 KEPIKA
+727 KGPIKA

-767 QEIDFEKTS
+767 QEIDFEKTL

>member
-59 SARLILMIDTIKAI
+59 NARLILMIDTIKAI

-113 KLNELSSKD
+113 KLNELSFKD

-134 EMIYDRYIKKLEG
+134 EMIYNRYIKKLEE

-153 IMQEKPAI
+153 IMQEKPTI

-168 FSSIEWHLDGFMSVF
+168 FSSIEWYLDGFMSVF
-183 ERQCLLEAAE
+183 ERQCLLEVAE

-228 KTQKILSQTPK
+228 KNQKILSQTPK
-239 RQKIEPKLYANSSY
+239 CQKIEPKLYANSSY
-253 LKQSALVLQTIE
+253 LKQGALVLQTIE

-292 LDKNNNLNFAMG
+292 LDQNNNLNFAMG

-316 VKILENLETSGF
+316 VKILEDLEASG
-328 DLSTSPLLDLENLT
+328 DLSASPLLDLENLT
-342 LALLEQQSSKEKAPL
+342 LPLLEQQSSKEKAPL

-369 LLKDT
+369 LLKNT

-404 IQVMDTLETR
+404 IRVMDTLETR

-493 LNLHIE
+493 LDLHTE
-499 PIKDAYTLFAPSL
+499 PIKDAYTLFAPSPL
-512 SKDYQEEEIKAAIP
+512 KDYQEEEIKAAIP

-555 ESPKDESNS
+555 ESPKDENNS

-585 VLEERLIWLLE
+585 ALEERLIWLLE

-613 KKIQAFYLKE
+613 KKIQAFYVKE

-639 FETII
+639 FETAI
-644 QGIVF
+644 QGVIF

-658 TADNEMILLDYKFK
+658 TADNEIILLDYKFK

-697 TDYQMAIEIAQISTD
+697 TDYQMAI
-712 YQMAIYAFALKNLGY
+712 YAFALKNLGY
-727 KEPIKA
+727 KGPIKA

-743 LEEDELILQAK
+743 LEEDDLTLQAK

-767 QEIDFEKTS
+767 QEIDFEKTL

>member
-78 SILEGLLL
+78 SLLEGLLL

-134 EMIYDRYIKKLEG
+134 EMIYERYIKKLEE

-153 IMQEKPAI
+153 IMQEKPTI

-183 ERQCLLEAAE
+183 ERQCLLEVAE

-228 KTQKILSQTPK
+228 KTQKILSQTFND
-239 RQKIEPKLYANSSY
+239 QKIEPKLYANSSY

-265 EYLQKDND
+265 EYLQQDND

-316 VKILENLETSGF
+316 VKILEDLETGGF
-328 DLSTSPLLDLENLT
+328 DLSASPLLDLENLT
-342 LALLEQQSSKEKAPL
+342 LPLLEQQSSKEKAPL

-374 LKNYSLKD
+374 LQNYSLKD

-404 IQVMDTLETR
+404 IRVMDTLETR

-472 KEITLSYIESETSKV
+472 KEMALSYIESETSKV

-493 LNLHIE
+493 LDLPIE
-499 PIKDAYTLFAPSL
+499 PIKDAYTLFAPTPL
-512 SKDYQEEEIKAAIP
+512 KDYQEEEIKAAIP

-541 CKRRFYYHYMKRFK
+541 CKCRFYYHYIKRFR

-585 VLEERLIWLLE
+585 ALEERLIQLLE

-605 RLDTLVAL
+605 RLDTLIAL
-613 KKIQAFYLKE
+613 KKIQAFYVKE
-623 KERFN
+623 KERFKA
-628 TKIKILDLEKS
+628 KIKILDLEKS
-639 FETII
+639 FETTI
-644 QGIVF
+644 QGVAF

-658 TADNEMILLDYKFK
+658 TADNEVILLDYKFK
-672 NDLKLDNM
+672 SDLKLDNM
-680 SKTQRGGLSP
+680 SEKQRGSLSP

-697 TDYQMAIEIAQISTD
+697 AD

-743 LEEDELILQAK
+743 LEEEGITLQAK
-754 MDHLEFSLIPKLK
+754 MHYLEYSLIPKLK
-767 QEIDFEKTS
+767 QEIVFEKTP
-776 EAKDCEYCS
+776 EVKDCEYCS

>member
-59 SARLILMIDTIKAI
+59 NARQILMIDTIKAI

-113 KLNELSSKD
+113 KLNELSFKD

-134 EMIYDRYIKKLEG
+134 EMIYNRYIKKLEK

-153 IMQEKPAI
+153 IMQEKPTI

-183 ERQCLLEAAE
+183 ERQCLLEVAE

-228 KTQKILSQTPK
+228 KTQKILSQTFND
-239 RQKIEPKLYANSSY
+239 QKIEPKLYANSSY

-265 EYLQKDND
+265 EYLQKGNN

-292 LDKNNNLNFAMG
+292 LDQNNNLNFAMG

-316 VKILENLETSGF
+316 VKILEDLETSGF
-328 DLSTSPLLDLENLT
+328 NLSASPLLDLESLT
-342 LALLEQQSSKEKAPL
+342 LPLLEQQSSKEKAPL

-404 IQVMDTLETR
+404 IRVMDTLETR

-472 KEITLSYIESETSKV
+472 KEIALSYIESETSKV

-493 LNLHIE
+493 LDLHIE
-499 PIKDAYTLFAPSL
+499 PIKDAYTLFAPSPL
-512 SKDYQEEEIKAAIP
+512 KDYQEEEIKAAIP

-585 VLEERLIWLLE
+585 ALEERLIWLLE

-613 KKIQAFYLKE
+613 KKIQAFYVKE
-623 KERFN
+623 KERFKA
-628 TKIKILDLEKS
+628 KIKILDLEKS
-639 FETII
+639 FETTI
-644 QGIVF
+644 QGVAF
-649 KGRIDRIDK
+649 KGCIDRIDK
-658 TADNEMILLDYKFK
+658 TADNEIILLDYKFK
-672 NDLKLDNM
+672 SDLKLDNM
-680 SKTQRGGLSP
+680 SKKQRGGLSP

-697 TDYQMAIEIAQISTD
+697 TDYQMT
-712 YQMAIYAFALKNLGY
+712 IYAFALKNLGY
-727 KEPIKA
+727 KGPIKA

-754 MDHLEFSLIPKLK
+754 MDHLEYSLIPKLK
-767 QEIDFEKTS
+767 QEIDFEKTL
-776 EAKDCEYCS
+776 EVKDCEYCS

>member
-59 SARLILMIDTIKAI
+59 NVRLILMIDTIKAI

-113 KLNELSSKD
+113 KLNELSFKD

-134 EMIYDRYIKKLEG
+134 EMIYDRYVKKLEE

-153 IMQEKPAI
+153 IMQKEPTI

-168 FSSIEWHLDGFMSVF
+168 FSSIEWYLDGFMSVF
-183 ERQCLLEAAE
+183 ERQCLLEVAE

-228 KTQKILSQTPK
+228 KTQKILSQTFND
-239 RQKIEPKLYANSSY
+239 QKIEPKLYANSSY
-253 LKQSALVLQTIE
+253 LKQGALVLQTIE

-292 LDKNNNLNFAMG
+292 LDQNNNLNFAMG

-316 VKILENLETSGF
+316 VKILEDLETSGF
-328 DLSTSPLLDLENLT
+328 DLSASPLLDLENLT

-374 LKNYSLKD
+374 LQNYSLKD

-404 IQVMDTLETR
+404 IRVMDTLETR

-425 FNETCVPSLKDCDLF
+425 FNKTCVPSLKDCDLF
-440 LNSALRKSL
+440 LDSALRKSL

-499 PIKDAYTLFAPSL
+499 PIKDAYTLFASTPL
-512 SKDYQEEEIKAAIP
+512 KDYQEEEIKAAIP

-555 ESPKDESNS
+555 ESPKDENNS
-564 AVGSLLH
+564 TVGSLLH

-585 VLEERLIWLLE
+585 ALEERLIWLLE

-605 RLDTLVAL
+605 RLDTLIAL

-658 TADNEMILLDYKFK
+658 TADNEIILLDYKFK
-672 NDLKLDNM
+672 SDLKLDNM

-690 IEIAQIS
+690 
-697 TDYQMAIEIAQISTD
+697 IEIAQISTD

-743 LEEDELILQAK
+743 LEEDELVLQAK

-767 QEIDFEKTS
+767 QEIDFEKTL
-776 EAKDCEYCS
+776 EVKDCEYCS

>member
-6 LFLEKTP
+6 LFSQKTP

-59 SARLILMIDTIKAI
+59 SARQILMIDTIKAI

-134 EMIYDRYIKKLEG
+134 EMIYKRYIKKLEE

-153 IMQEKPAI
+153 IMQENPTI

-183 ERQCLLEAAE
+183 ERQCLLEVAE
-193 LVPITLHLSCDKYN
+193 LAPITLHLSCDKYN
-207 QKFLEFLNLKLET
+207 QKFLEFLNLKLEI

-253 LKQSALVLQTIE
+253 LKQGALVLQTIE

-316 VKILENLETSGF
+316 VKILEDLETSGF
-328 DLSTSPLLDLENLT
+328 DLSASPLLDLENLT

-404 IQVMDTLETR
+404 IRVMDTLETR

-472 KEITLSYIESETSKV
+472 KEMALSYIESETSRV

-493 LNLHIE
+493 LDLPIE
-499 PIKDAYTLFAPSL
+499 PIKDAYTLFESTPL
-512 SKDYQEEEIKAAIP
+512 KDYQEEEIKAAIL

-541 CKRRFYYHYMKRFK
+541 CKRRFYYHYIKRFK

-639 FETII
+639 FETTI
-644 QGIVF
+644 QGVAF

-658 TADNEMILLDYKFK
+658 TADNEIVLLDYKFK
-672 NDLKLDNM
+672 SELKLDNM
-680 SKTQRGGLSP
+680 SKKQRGGLSP
-690 IEIAQIS
+690 
-697 TDYQMAIEIAQISTD
+697 IEIAQISTD

-738 RKGEL
+738 RKGKL
-743 LEEDELILQAK
+743 LEEEEPVLQAK
-754 MDHLEFSLIPKLK
+754 MDYLKFSLIPKLK
-767 QEIDFEKTS
+767 QEIDFEKTL
-776 EAKDCEYCS
+776 EVKDCEYCS

>member
-37 AMSMGSFFEQAFY
+37 AMSMGNFFEQAFY

-59 SARLILMIDTIKAI
+59 SARQILMIDTIKAI

-134 EMIYDRYIKKLEG
+134 EMIYDRYIKKLEK

-193 LVPITLHLSCDKYN
+193 LVPIALHLSCDKYN

-228 KTQKILSQTPK
+228 KTQKILSQTFND
-239 RQKIEPKLYANSSY
+239 QKIEPKLYANSSY

-292 LDKNNNLNFAMG
+292 LDQNNNLNFAMG

-316 VKILENLETSGF
+316 VKILEDLQTSDFNLSESA
-328 DLSTSPLLDLENLT
+328 LLDLENIT
-342 LALLEQQSSKEKAPL
+342 LPLLEQQSSKEKAPL

-404 IQVMDTLETR
+404 IRVMDTLETR

-472 KEITLSYIESETSKV
+472 KEMVLSYIESETSKA

-493 LNLHIE
+493 LDLHIE
-499 PIKDAYTLFAPSL
+499 PIKDAYTLFAPSPL
-512 SKDYQEEEIKAAIP
+512 KDYQEEEIKAAIP

-577 YEKDKNPY
+577 YEKNKTPY
-585 VLEERLIWLLE
+585 ALEERLIWLLE

-605 RLDTLVAL
+605 RLDTLVVL

-623 KERFN
+623 KERFKA
-628 TKIKILDLEKS
+628 KIKILDLEKS
-639 FETII
+639 FETTI
-644 QGIVF
+644 QGVIF

-672 NDLKLDNM
+672 SDLKLDNM
-680 SKTQRGGLSP
+680 SKTQREGLSP

-697 TDYQMAIEIAQISTD
+697 TDYQMAI
-712 YQMAIYAFALKNLGY
+712 YMFALKNLGY
-727 KEPIKA
+727 KDPIKA

-754 MDHLEFSLIPKLK
+754 MDYLEFSLIPKLK
-767 QEIDFEKTS
+767 QEIDFEKTL

>member
-6 LFLEKTP
+6 LFLERTP

-50 IPNKKKIPN
+50 IPNKKKVPN

-134 EMIYDRYIKKLEG
+134 EMIYKRYIKKLEE

-153 IMQEKPAI
+153 IMQEKPTI

-183 ERQCLLEAAE
+183 ERQCLLEVAE

-316 VKILENLETSGF
+316 VKTLEDLETSGF
-328 DLSTSPLLDLENLT
+328 DWSASPLLDLENLT
-342 LALLEQQSSKEKAPL
+342 LTLLEQQSSKEKVPL

-404 IQVMDTLETR
+404 IRVMDTLETR

-472 KEITLSYIESETSKV
+472 KEMALSYIESETSKV

-499 PIKDAYTLFAPSL
+499 PIKDAYTLFAPTPL
-512 SKDYQEEEIKAAIP
+512 KDYQEEEIQAAIP

-541 CKRRFYYHYMKRFK
+541 CKRRFYYHYIKRFK

-585 VLEERLIWLLE
+585 ALEERLIQLLE
-596 TRENITPKE
+596 IRGNITPKE
-605 RLDTLVAL
+605 RLDTLIAL
-613 KKIQAFYLKE
+613 KKIQTFYVKE

-628 TKIKILDLEKS
+628 AKIKILDLEKS
-639 FETII
+639 FETTI
-644 QGIVF
+644 QGVAF

-658 TADNEMILLDYKFK
+658 TADNEIVLLDYKFK
-672 NDLKLDNM
+672 SELKLDNM
-680 SKTQRGGLSP
+680 SDKQRGGLSP
-690 IEIAQIS
+690 IKIAQIS
-697 TDYQMAIEIAQISTD
+697 AD

-727 KEPIKA
+727 KGPIKA

-738 RKGEL
+738 RKGKL
-743 LEEDELILQAK
+743 LEEEEPILQAK
-754 MDHLEFSLIPKLK
+754 MDYLKSSLIPELK
-767 QEIDFEKTS
+767 QEIDFKKTL
-776 EAKDCEYCS
+776 EVKDCEYCS

>member
-32 GFLPN
+32 GFLPS

-134 EMIYDRYIKKLEG
+134 EMIYDRYIKKLEE

-183 ERQCLLEAAE
+183 ERQCLLEVAE

-316 VKILENLETSGF
+316 VKILEDLQTSGF
-328 DLSTSPLLDLENLT
+328 DLSASPLLDLENLT

-357 KEAHSQIMHQYH
+357 KEVHSQIMHQYH
-369 LLKDT
+369 LLKDA
-374 LKNYSLKD
+374 LQNYSLKD

-404 IQVMDTLETR
+404 IRVMDTLETR

-472 KEITLSYIESETSKV
+472 KEITLSYIESETSKA

-499 PIKDAYTLFAPSL
+499 PIKDAYTLFAPTPL
-512 SKDYQEEEIKAAIP
+512 KDYQEEEIKAAIP

-555 ESPKDESNS
+555 ESPKDENNS

-585 VLEERLIWLLE
+585 ALEERLIQLLE

-613 KKIQAFYLKE
+613 KKIQAFYTKE

-644 QGIVF
+644 QGVAF

-658 TADNEMILLDYKFK
+658 TADNEIILLDYKFK

-697 TDYQMAIEIAQISTD
+697 TDYQMAI
-712 YQMAIYAFALKNLGY
+712 YAFALKNLGY

-743 LEEDELILQAK
+743 VEEDELTLQAK

-767 QEIDFEKTS
+767 QEIDFEKTL
-776 EAKDCEYCS
+776 EVKDCEYCS

>member
-37 AMSMGSFFEQAFY
+37 AMSMGNFFEQAFY
-50 IPNKKKIPN
+50 IPNQKKIPN
-59 SARLILMIDTIKAI
+59 NARQILMIDTIKAI

-78 SILEGLLL
+78 SVLEGLLL

-134 EMIYDRYIKKLEG
+134 EMIYDRYVKKLEK

-183 ERQCLLEAAE
+183 ERQCLLEVAE

-228 KTQKILSQTPK
+228 KTQRILSQTFNN
-239 RQKIEPKLYANSSY
+239 QKIEPKLYANSSY
-253 LKQSALVLQTIE
+253 LKQGALVLQTIE

-292 LDKNNNLNFAMG
+292 LDQNNNLNFAMG

-316 VKILENLETSGF
+316 VKILEGLQTSGF
-328 DLSTSPLLDLENLT
+328 DLSASPLLDLENLT
-342 LALLEQQSSKEKAPL
+342 LPLLEQQSSKEKASL
-357 KEAHSQIMHQYH
+357 KEVHSQIMHQYH

-382 LLHLYLQEFEANF
+382 LLHLYLQEFEVNF

-404 IQVMDTLETR
+404 IRVMDTLETR
-414 GMQFDKIVIVD
+414 GMQFDKVVIAD

-472 KEITLSYIESETSKV
+472 KEITLSYIESETSKA
-487 SNMLLE
+487 SSMLLE
-493 LNLHIE
+493 LDLHTE
-499 PIKDAYTLFAPSL
+499 PIKDAYTLFAPSPL
-512 SKDYQEEEIKAAIP
+512 KDYQEEEIKAAIP

-555 ESPKDESNS
+555 ETPKDENNS
-564 AVGSLLH
+564 AVGSLIH

-585 VLEERLIWLLE
+585 ALEERLIWLLE

-628 TKIKILDLEKS
+628 AKIKILDLEKS

-644 QGIVF
+644 QGVIF

-658 TADNEMILLDYKFK
+658 TADNEIILLDYKFK
-672 NDLKLDNM
+672 SDLKLDNM
-680 SKTQRGGLSP
+680 SKTQRGDLSP
-690 IEIAQIS
+690 
-697 TDYQMAIEIAQISTD
+697 IEIAQISTD

-727 KEPIKA
+727 KDPIKA

-743 LEEDELILQAK
+743 VEEDELILQAK
-754 MDHLEFSLIPKLK
+754 MDYLEFSLIPKLK
-767 QEIDFEKTS
+767 QEIDFEKTL

>member
-6 LFLEKTP
+6 LFSQKTP

-59 SARLILMIDTIKAI
+59 SVRLILMIDTIKAI

-134 EMIYDRYIKKLEG
+134 EMIYKRYIKKLEE

-153 IMQEKPAI
+153 IMQEKPTI

-168 FSSIEWHLDGFMSVF
+168 FSSIEWHLDGFMSIF
-183 ERQCLLEAAE
+183 ERQCLLEVAE
-193 LVPITLHLSCDKYN
+193 LAPITLHLSCDKYN

-328 DLSTSPLLDLENLT
+328 SLNASPLLDLENLT
-342 LALLEQQSSKEKAPL
+342 VALLEQQSFKEKVPL

-404 IQVMDTLETR
+404 IRVMDTLETR
-414 GMQFDKIVIVD
+414 GMQFDKIVIAD

-472 KEITLSYIESETSKV
+472 KEVALSYIESETSKV

-493 LNLHIE
+493 LDLHIE
-499 PIKDAYTLFAPSL
+499 PIKDAYTLFESTPL
-512 SKDYQEEEIKAAIP
+512 KDYQEEEIKAAIP

-541 CKRRFYYHYMKRFK
+541 CKRRFYYHYIKRFK

-564 AVGSLLH
+564 TIGSLLH

-585 VLEERLIWLLE
+585 VLEERLIQLLE
-596 TRENITPKE
+596 TKGNITPKE
-605 RLDTLVAL
+605 RLDTLIVL
-613 KKIQAFYLKE
+613 KKIQAFYVKE

-628 TKIKILDLEKS
+628 AKIKILDLEKS
-639 FETII
+639 FETTI
-644 QGIVF
+644 QGVSF

-658 TADNEMILLDYKFK
+658 TADNEIILLDYKFK
-672 NDLKLDNM
+672 SDLKLDSM
-680 SKTQRGGLSP
+680 SEKQRGSLSP

-697 TDYQMAIEIAQISTD
+697 AD

-727 KEPIKA
+727 KGPIKA

-738 RKGEL
+738 RKGKL
-743 LEEDELILQAK
+743 LEEEEPILQAK
-754 MDHLEFSLIPKLK
+754 MDYLESSLIPELQ
-767 QEIDFEKTS
+767 QEIDFEKTL
-776 EAKDCEYCS
+776 EVKDCEYCS

>member
-37 AMSMGSFFEQAFY
+37 AMSMGNFFEQAFY
-50 IPNKKKIPN
+50 IPNKKKIPKN
-59 SARLILMIDTIKAI
+59 ARQILMIDTIKAI
-73 AKEKK
+73 AREKK

-134 EMIYDRYIKKLEG
+134 EMIYDRYIKKLEE

-183 ERQCLLEAAE
+183 ERQCLLEVAE

-316 VKILENLETSGF
+316 VKILEDLETS
-328 DLSTSPLLDLENLT
+328 DLNLSGSALLDLENLT
-342 LALLEQQSSKEKAPL
+342 LPLLEQQSSKEKAPL
-357 KEAHSQIMHQYH
+357 KEVHSQIMHQYH
-369 LLKDT
+369 LLKDA

-404 IQVMDTLETR
+404 IRVMDTLETR

-472 KEITLSYIESETSKV
+472 KEITLSYIESETSKA

-499 PIKDAYTLFAPSL
+499 PIKDAYTLFAPSPL
-512 SKDYQEEEIKAAIP
+512 KDYQEEEIKDAIP

-585 VLEERLIWLLE
+585 ALEERLIQLLE

-605 RLDTLVAL
+605 RLDTLIAL

-628 TKIKILDLEKS
+628 AKIKILDLEKS
-639 FETII
+639 FETTI
-644 QGIVF
+644 QGVAF

-658 TADNEMILLDYKFK
+658 TADNEIILLDYKFK

-680 SKTQRGGLSP
+680 SEKQRKSLRP
-690 IEIAQIS
+690 
-697 TDYQMAIEIAQISTD
+697 IEIAQISTD

-743 LEEDELILQAK
+743 LEEEELTLQAK

-767 QEIDFEKTS
+767 QEIDFEKTL

>member
-6 LFLEKTP
+6 LFLEKAP

-32 GFLPN
+32 GFLPS

-50 IPNKKKIPN
+50 IPNQKKIPK
-59 SARLILMIDTIKAI
+59 SARQILMIDTIKAI

-78 SILEGLLL
+78 SALEGLLL

-113 KLNELSSKD
+113 KLNELSFKD

-134 EMIYDRYIKKLEG
+134 EMIYDRYVKKLEE

-153 IMQEKPAI
+153 IMQKKPTI

-183 ERQCLLEAAE
+183 ERQCLLEVAE

-228 KTQKILSQTPK
+228 KTQKILSQTFND
-239 RQKIEPKLYANSSY
+239 QKIEPKLYANSSY
-253 LKQSALVLQTIE
+253 LKQGALVLQTTE
-265 EYLQKDND
+265 EYLQKDDD

-316 VKILENLETSGF
+316 VKILEDLETSDL
-328 DLSTSPLLDLENLT
+328 DLSGSALLDLENIT

-374 LKNYSLKD
+374 LKNYNLKD

-404 IQVMDTLETR
+404 IRVMDTLETR
-414 GMQFDKIVIVD
+414 GMQFDKIVVAD

-472 KEITLSYIESETSKV
+472 KEVALSYIESETSKA
-487 SNMLLE
+487 SSMLLE
-493 LNLHIE
+493 LDLHIE
-499 PIKDAYTLFAPSL
+499 PIKDAYTLFETSPL
-512 SKDYQEEEIKAAIP
+512 KDYQEEEIKAAIP

-564 AVGSLLH
+564 AVGSLIH

-577 YEKDKNPY
+577 YEKDKTPHL
-585 VLEERLIWLLE
+585 LEERLIQLLE

-613 KKIQAFYLKE
+613 KKIQAFYKKE
-623 KERFN
+623 RERFN
-628 TKIKILDLEKS
+628 TEITILDLEKS

-644 QGIVF
+644 QGVIF

-658 TADNEMILLDYKFK
+658 TADNEIILLDYKFK
-672 NDLKLDNM
+672 SDLKLDNM

-697 TDYQMAIEIAQISTD
+697 TDYQMAI
-712 YQMAIYAFALKNLGY
+712 YAHALKNLGY
-727 KEPIKA
+727 KDPIKA

-767 QEIDFEKTS
+767 QEIDSEKTL
-776 EAKDCEYCS
+776 EVKDCEYCS

>member
-6 LFLEKTP
+6 LFSQKNP

-59 SARLILMIDTIKAI
+59 NARLILMIDTIKAI

-134 EMIYDRYIKKLEG
+134 EMIYKRYIKKLEE

-153 IMQEKPAI
+153 IMQEKPTI

-183 ERQCLLEAAE
+183 ERQCLLEVAE

-228 KTQKILSQTPK
+228 KTQKILSQTFND
-239 RQKIEPKLYANSSY
+239 QKIEPKLYANSSY

-265 EYLQKDND
+265 EYLQQDND

-311 YYTEL
+311 YHTEL
-316 VKILENLETSGF
+316 VKILEDLETSGF
-328 DLSTSPLLDLENLT
+328 DLSASPLLDLENLT

-357 KEAHSQIMHQYH
+357 KEVHSQIMHQYH

-404 IQVMDTLETR
+404 IRVMDTLETR
-414 GMQFDKIVIVD
+414 GMEFDKIVIVD

-472 KEITLSYIESETSKV
+472 KEMVLSYIESETSKV

-493 LNLHIE
+493 LDLPIE
-499 PIKDAYTLFAPSL
+499 PIKDAYTLFAPSPL
-512 SKDYQEEEIKAAIP
+512 KDYQEEEIKAAIP

-541 CKRRFYYHYMKRFK
+541 CKRRFYYHYIKRFK

-585 VLEERLIWLLE
+585 ALEESLIQLLK
-596 TRENITPKE
+596 TRGNITSKE
-605 RLDTLVAL
+605 RLDTLIAL
-613 KKIQAFYLKE
+613 KKIQAFYVKE

-628 TKIKILDLEKS
+628 AKIKILNLEKS
-639 FETII
+639 FETTI
-644 QGIVF
+644 QGVAF

-658 TADNEMILLDYKFK
+658 TTDNEMILLDYKFK
-672 NDLKLDNM
+672 SDLKLDNM
-680 SKTQRGGLSP
+680 SKTQRRGLSP
-690 IEIAQIS
+690 
-697 TDYQMAIEIAQISTD
+697 IEIAQISTD

-727 KEPIKA
+727 KGPIKA

-743 LEEDELILQAK
+743 LEEEELTLQAK
-754 MDHLEFSLIPKLK
+754 MHYLESSLIPKLK
-767 QEIDFEKTS
+767 QEIDFEKTP
-776 EAKDCEYCS
+776 EVKDCEYCS

>member
-6 LFLEKTP
+6 LFSQKTP

-32 GFLPN
+32 GFLPS

-50 IPNKKKIPN
+50 IPNKKKIPKN
-59 SARLILMIDTIKAI
+59 ARQILMIDTIKAI

-228 KTQKILSQTPK
+228 KTQKILSQTFND
-239 RQKIEPKLYANSSY
+239 QKIEPKLYANSSY
-253 LKQSALVLQTIE
+253 LKQGALVLQTIE

-292 LDKNNNLNFAMG
+292 LDRNNNLNFAMG

-316 VKILENLETSGF
+316 VKILEDLQTIGF
-328 DLSTSPLLDLENLT
+328 DLSASPLLDLENIT
-342 LALLEQQSSKEKAPL
+342 LPLLEQQSSKEKAPL
-357 KEAHSQIMHQYH
+357 KEVHSQIMHQYH

-374 LKNYSLKD
+374 LQNYSLKD

-404 IQVMDTLETR
+404 IRVMDTLETR
-414 GMQFDKIVIVD
+414 GMQFDKVVIVD

-472 KEITLSYIESETSKV
+472 KEITLSYIESETSKA

-493 LNLHIE
+493 LNLNIA
-499 PIKDAYTLFAPSL
+499 PIKDAYTLFAPSPL
-512 SKDYQEEEIKAAIP
+512 KDYQEEEIKAAIP

-605 RLDTLVAL
+605 RLDTLVVL

-623 KERFN
+623 KERFKA
-628 TKIKILDLEKS
+628 KIKILDLEKS

-644 QGIVF
+644 QGVIF

-658 TADNEMILLDYKFK
+658 TADNEIILLDYKFK

-680 SKTQRGGLSP
+680 SKTQRGGLNP

-697 TDYQMAIEIAQISTD
+697 TDYQMT
-712 YQMAIYAFALKNLGY
+712 IYAFALKNLGY

-767 QEIDFEKTS
+767 QEIDFEKTL
-776 EAKDCEYCS
+776 EVKDCEYCS

>member
-50 IPNKKKIPN
+50 IPNKKKIPK
-59 SARLILMIDTIKAI
+59 SVRQILMIDTIKAI

-134 EMIYDRYIKKLEG
+134 EMIYNRYIKKLEE

-183 ERQCLLEAAE
+183 ERQCLLEVAE

-316 VKILENLETSGF
+316 VKILEDLETSG
-328 DLSTSPLLDLENLT
+328 DLSASPLLDLENLT
-342 LALLEQQSSKEKAPL
+342 LPLLEQQSSKEKAPL
-357 KEAHSQIMHQYH
+357 KEVHSRIMHQYH

-404 IQVMDTLETR
+404 IRVMDTLETR
-414 GMQFDKIVIVD
+414 DMQFDKIVIVD

-472 KEITLSYIESETSKV
+472 KEMALSYIESETSKV

-493 LNLHIE
+493 LDLHIE
-499 PIKDAYTLFAPSL
+499 PIKDAYTLFAPSPL
-512 SKDYQEEEIKAAIP
+512 KDYQEEEIKAAIP

-541 CKRRFYYHYMKRFK
+541 CKRRFYYHYIKHFK

-585 VLEERLIWLLE
+585 ALEERLIQFLE
-596 TRENITPKE
+596 TRKNITPKE

-639 FETII
+639 FETTIE
-644 QGIVF
+644 GVVF

-658 TADNEMILLDYKFK
+658 TADNEIILLDYKFK
-672 NDLKLDNM
+672 SDLK
-680 SKTQRGGLSP
+680 
-690 IEIAQIS
+690 
-697 TDYQMAIEIAQISTD
+697 EIAQISTD

-727 KEPIKA
+727 KGPIKA

-743 LEEDELILQAK
+743 VEEDELVLQAK

-767 QEIDFEKTS
+767 QEIDFEKTL
-776 EAKDCEYCS
+776 EVKDCEYCS